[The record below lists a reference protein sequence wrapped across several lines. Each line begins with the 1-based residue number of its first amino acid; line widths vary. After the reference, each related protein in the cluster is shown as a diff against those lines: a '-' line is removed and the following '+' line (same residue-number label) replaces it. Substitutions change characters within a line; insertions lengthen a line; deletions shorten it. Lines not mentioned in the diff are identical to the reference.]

1 MGRFLKTVN
10 LLGIGTANALQLP
23 KGTTAERPGVPKTG
37 DMRFNTETNTMEF
50 FDGSAFQSQTIVG
63 NVTPL
68 VDKFTGDG
76 STVAFTMTQA
86 ASEVKQ
92 IIVFVGGVHQDPA
105 TSYGVST
112 TTLTFTS
119 AVPNGE
125 IVNVVH
131 DVYSTDTIS

>member
-10 LLGIGTANALQLP
+10 LVGIGTANALQVP
-23 KGTTAERPGVPKTG
+23 KGTTAQRPGVPKVG
-37 DMRFNTETNTMEF
+37 DMRFNTETTTMEF
-50 FDGSAFQSQTIVG
+50 FDGIEFVSSTIVG

-68 VDKFTGDG
+68 VDTFTGDG
-76 STVAFTMTQA
+76 STTEYTMTQA

-92 IIVFVGGVHQDPA
+92 IMVFIGGVHQDPS

-131 DVYSTDTIS
+131 DLYSTDVT

>member
-10 LLGIGTANALQLP
+10 LVGLGTANALQIP
-23 KGTTAERPGVPKTG
+23 KGTTAQRPGVPKTG
-37 DMRFNTETNTMEF
+37 DMRFNTETTVIEF
-50 FDGSAFQSQTIVG
+50 FDGTQFQLQTIVG

-68 VDKFTGDG
+68 VDSFTGDG
-76 STVAFTMTQA
+76 STTAFTMTQA

-92 IIVFVGGVHQDPA
+92 IMVFVGGVHQDPA

-125 IVNVVH
+125 TVNVVH
-131 DVYSTDTIS
+131 DLYSTDVT

>member
-1 MGRFLKTVN
+1 
-10 LLGIGTANALQLP
+10 
-23 KGTTAERPGVPKTG
+23 
-37 DMRFNTETNTMEF
+37 MEF
-50 FDGSAFQSQTIVG
+50 FDGIEFVSSTIVG

-68 VDKFTGDG
+68 VDTFTGDG
-76 STVAFTMTQA
+76 STTEYTMTQA

-92 IIVFVGGVHQDPA
+92 IMVFIGGVHQDPS

-131 DVYSTDTIS
+131 DLYSTDVT

>member
-50 FDGSAFQSQTIVG
+50 FNGSVFKSQTTVG

-105 TSYGVST
+105 TAYGVSS

-119 AVPNGE
+119 AVPTGE

-131 DVYSTDTIS
+131 DVYSTDVT

>member
-23 KGTTAERPGVPKTG
+23 KGTTSERPGVPKVG
-37 DMRFNTETNTMEF
+37 DMRFNTETTTMEF

-105 TSYGVST
+105 TAYGVSS

-119 AVPNGE
+119 AVPTGE

-131 DVYSTDTIS
+131 DVYSTDVT

>member
-1 MGRFLKTVN
+1 MAY
-10 LLGIGTANALQLP
+10 IGADPAN
-23 KGTTAERPGVPKTG
+23 KGTGL
-37 DMRFNTETNTMEF
+37 F
-50 FDGSAFQSQTIVG
+50 SQDT
-63 NVTPL
+63 
-68 VDKFTGDG
+68 FTGDG
-76 STVAFTMTQA
+76 STTTYTMTQA

-92 IIVFVGGVHQDPA
+92 IMVFVGGVHQDPA

-131 DVYSTDTIS
+131 DLYSTDVT

>member
-1 MGRFLKTVN
+1 MAY
-10 LLGIGTANALQLP
+10 IG
-23 KGTTAERPGVPKTG
+23 KRPTDSFRSLAVKDT
-37 DMRFNTETNTMEF
+37 
-50 FDGSAFQSQTIVG
+50 
-63 NVTPL
+63 
-68 VDKFTGDG
+68 FTGDG
-76 STVAFTMTQA
+76 STTAYTMTQA

-92 IIVFVGGVHQDPA
+92 IMVFVGGVHQDPA

-131 DVYSTDTIS
+131 DLYSTDVT

>member
-23 KGTTAERPGVPKTG
+23 KGTTAQRPGVPKVG
-37 DMRFNTETNTMEF
+37 DMRFNTETTTMEF
-50 FDGSAFQSQTIVG
+50 FDGTEFVSSTIVG

-68 VDKFTGDG
+68 VDTFTGDG
-76 STVAFTMTQA
+76 STTEYTMTQA

-92 IIVFVGGVHQDPA
+92 IMVFVGGVHQDPS

-131 DVYSTDTIS
+131 DLYSTDVT

>member
-23 KGTTAERPGVPKTG
+23 KGTTAERPGVPKVG
-37 DMRFNTETNTMEF
+37 DMRFNTETTTMEF
-50 FDGSAFQSQTIVG
+50 FDGTEFVSSTIVG

-68 VDKFTGDG
+68 VDTFTGDG
-76 STVAFTMTQA
+76 STTTYTMTQA

-92 IIVFVGGVHQDPA
+92 IMVFVGGVHQNPA

-125 IVNVVH
+125 TVNVVH
-131 DVYSTDTIS
+131 DLYSTNVT